1 MEVRTTQKFPSPFC
15 SFILT
20 PFPTDCK
27 FYSTRF
33 FVAVTNRYTYCVII
47 FKLQLTLKFFSG
59 NSSVITTTHNKKSTV
74 KDCEFCALNTQR
86 TQRYILV
93 SFTMVY
99 LNRVR
104 QSGTLAHKCTFLNA
118 FHVMCLLKRREGKLL
133 QVIET
138 STTVYTVKHNIIQQ
152 AQSVAVLFITYY
164 VFVLTDI
171 SH

>member
-1 MEVRTTQKFPSPFC
+1 MGLPVKDGVGGVHANSRIWSSHVKMRGKMEVQTTQKFPSPFC
-15 SFILT
+15 SFVLT

-93 SFTMVY
+93 SFTVVY

-104 QSGTLAHKCTFLNA
+104 
-118 FHVMCLLKRREGKLL
+118 
-133 QVIET
+133 
-138 STTVYTVKHNIIQQ
+138 
-152 AQSVAVLFITYY
+152 
-164 VFVLTDI
+164 
-171 SH
+171 